1 MIIPDPGSQIPHP
14 DFFPSRIPDPGV
26 KKAPEHGFRIRNTA
40 GNTIFKCAL
49 FCRIKHFAGS
59 VTYNVEGFLEKNR
72 DTLEADLSRFMFHCQ
87 HPLLKLLFP
96 EGELL

>member
-1 MIIPDPGSQIPHP
+1 VL
-14 DFFPSRIPDPGV
+14 F
-26 KKAPEHGFRIRNTA
+26 
-40 GNTIFKCAL
+40 